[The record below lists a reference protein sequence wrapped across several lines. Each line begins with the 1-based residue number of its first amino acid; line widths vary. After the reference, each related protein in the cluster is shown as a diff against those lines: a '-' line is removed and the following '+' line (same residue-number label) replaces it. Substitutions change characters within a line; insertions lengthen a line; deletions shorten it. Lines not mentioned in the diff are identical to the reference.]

1 MISDFKVGD
10 RVIITKKLEYYIK
23 NRGWS
28 TKMYDLING
37 EFIISDIQ
45 SDIQGNKIVLKDFG
59 FYVYEDCIELLG
71 DDIKIKWINKK

>member
-10 RVIITKKLEYYIK
+10 RVIVTKKLEHYIK
-23 NRGWS
+23 NRGWN

-37 EFIISDIQ
+37 EFIISYILGD
-45 SDIQGNKIVLKDFG
+45 KIHLKGFG

>member
-1 MISDFKVGD
+1 MECKFKVGD
-10 RVIITKKLEYYIK
+10 RVIVTKKLEHYIK
-23 NRGWS
+23 NRGWN

-37 EFIISDIQ
+37 EFIISDILG
-45 SDIQGNKIVLKDFG
+45 DNIFLKDFG